1 MERKRE
7 EVKIK
12 KNLKWRK
19 RKEVKIKKKLKWRK
33 KEKK

>member
-12 KNLKWRK
+12 KKFEMEKK
-19 RKEVKIKKKLKWRK
+19 RKEVKIKKKN
-33 KEKK
+33 